1 MPQTKPL
8 GECWFR
14 KVFLISFESRKLD
27 EAEQKYSA
35 HEKEMTAVV
44 HCLHT
49 WRVYLLGTK
58 FVVVTDN
65 VANTFFKTQKKL
77 SPKQARWQEF
87 LQEYDFVWKHKPG
100 RHNQVA
106 HALSRKKVQEV
117 VAAISRIDT
126 DFLERRVKKLIKSC
140 SKQIPQKQA
149 S

>member
-1 MPQTKPL
+1 MTSLRLKWQQNLSYDCLTSSCLSKFTRMPQTKPL
-8 GECWFR
+8 EECWFR
-14 KVFLISFESRKLD
+14 KVFLFLFFSRKLD
-27 EAEQKYSA
+27 EAEQKYLS

-106 HALSRKKVQEV
+106 HALSRKKVKEV
-117 VAAISRIDT
+117 VG
-126 DFLERRVKKLIKSC
+126 KG
-140 SKQIPQKQA
+140 
-149 S
+149 

>member
-1 MPQTKPL
+1 MLVQE
-8 GECWFR
+8 GF
-14 KVFLISFESRKLD
+14 FISFFIFSRKLD
-27 EAEQKYSA
+27 EAEQKYLS

-106 HALSRKKVQEV
+106 HALTLSRKKV
-117 VAAISRIDT
+117 
-126 DFLERRVKKLIKSC
+126 K
-140 SKQIPQKQA
+140 
-149 S
+149 